1 MRRKMLKA
9 LSLLL
14 GGLVSTN
21 ASAQDHDPRAVE
33 YGVPPMNE
41 PVPEIEPDP
50 LPVPVYGI
58 PAIEMVR
65 VRGRVVRAK
74 NGKPLGG
81 VQVSFAGARQL
92 TDDNGEFIVD
102 ASFPEGALD
111 TPQTLVF
118 EDIDGRKNRGRF
130 LGKTVELDL
139 GPSGLSPIPET
150 GLVVELERQ

>member
-21 ASAQDHDPRAVE
+21 ASAQDHDPRSVE
-33 YGVPPMNE
+33 YGVPPMDE
-41 PVPEIEPDP
+41 PVLVEPEP

-58 PAIEMVR
+58 PAIVIAR
-65 VRGRVVRAK
+65 VRGRVLRAK

-81 VQVSFAGARQL
+81 IQVSFAGAQQL
-92 TDDNGEFIVD
+92 TDKNGEFILD
-102 ASFPEGALD
+102 ASLPEGALE
-111 TPQTLVF
+111 TPQVLVF
-118 EDIDGRKNRGRF
+118 EDIDGCKNRGRF
-130 LGKTVELDL
+130 QGKTVELDL